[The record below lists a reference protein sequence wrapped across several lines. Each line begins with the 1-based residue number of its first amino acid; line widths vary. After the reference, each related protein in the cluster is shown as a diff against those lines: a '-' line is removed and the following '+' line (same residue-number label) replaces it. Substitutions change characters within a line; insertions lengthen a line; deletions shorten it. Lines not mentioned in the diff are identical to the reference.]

1 MAKIVKKA
9 VIKRGNVTTIYK
21 NTGDTPEGNPNLYP
35 GLVNRSTKGL
45 KQRPVKRSPKKIG
58 NI

>member
-9 VIKRGNVTTIYK
+9 VIKRGNVTTVYK
-21 NTGDTPEGNPNLYP
+21 NNGDTLQGNVNAYP
-35 GLVNRSTKGL
+35 GLNRSVKGL

>member
-9 VIKRGNVTTIYK
+9 VIKRGNVTTVYK
-21 NTGDTPEGNPNLYP
+21 NTGDTPEGNVHAHP
-35 GLVNRSTKGL
+35 GLARSVKGM

>member
-1 MAKIVKKA
+1 MAKIVKKP
-9 VIKRGNVTTIYK
+9 VIKRGNVVTVYSNLGSTL
-21 NTGDTPEGNPNLYP
+21 EGR
-35 GLVNRSTKGL
+35 LVGMKEP